1 MEEFKILTNKE
12 LINMDLISL
21 TIYLQEFKD
30 IVKILSSMK
39 ANKTL
44 DIKRKKKANRDYETW
59 NLKLVKQLRIGKKRG
74 VLLNE

>member
-44 DIKRKKKANRDYETW
+44 DIKRKKKANRSYENW